1 MGIIIAFVILGVI
14 IVGIVSGG
22 VAIYNRLVMLKYNV
36 DKNFANIDVILK
48 QRVDE
53 IPNLI
58 AVVKKTQGYEESLL
72 NQLTELRTAFLSSR
86 STDEKVQLA
95 NEVGKLLNSFF
106 AVSENYPELKAVESF
121 RTLQLR
127 VSDLEDM
134 LSDRRELYNESVN
147 MYNIGIHEMPA
158 LLFAR
163 PMGYTDKPLLHIS
176 EEEKNMTEFVSDI
189 LNYLQNNE
197 NAQGVVV
204 ALAAFGVPLFSFLL
218 YLLFR
223 ILRIKVGAMASRALA
238 ALVTGYTFFGF
249 ITQIILLF
257 SGVPALK
264 MALIW
269 LAMIIVYGV
278 FVLFNRRMIY
288 KILSTFNETKNSG
301 QESLES

>member
-53 IPNLI
+53 IPI
-58 AVVKKTQGYEESLL
+58 
-72 NQLTELRTAFLSSR
+72 TELRTAFLSSR

-176 EEEKNMTEFVSDI
+176 EEEKKYDGIRF
-189 LNYLQNNE
+189 
-197 NAQGVVV
+197 
-204 ALAAFGVPLFSFLL
+204 
-218 YLLFR
+218 
-223 ILRIKVGAMASRALA
+223 
-238 ALVTGYTFFGF
+238 
-249 ITQIILLF
+249 
-257 SGVPALK
+257 
-264 MALIW
+264 
-269 LAMIIVYGV
+269 
-278 FVLFNRRMIY
+278 
-288 KILSTFNETKNSG
+288 
-301 QESLES
+301 

>member
-163 PMGYTDKPLLHIS
+163 PMGYTDNRCCTYLKRR
-176 EEEKNMTEFVSDI
+176 KNMTEFVSDI

>member
-86 STDEKVQLA
+86 ST

-176 EEEKNMTEFVSDI
+176 EEEKKYDGIRF
-189 LNYLQNNE
+189 
-197 NAQGVVV
+197 
-204 ALAAFGVPLFSFLL
+204 
-218 YLLFR
+218 
-223 ILRIKVGAMASRALA
+223 
-238 ALVTGYTFFGF
+238 
-249 ITQIILLF
+249 
-257 SGVPALK
+257 
-264 MALIW
+264 
-269 LAMIIVYGV
+269 
-278 FVLFNRRMIY
+278 
-288 KILSTFNETKNSG
+288 
-301 QESLES
+301 